1 MSKFLT
7 IFAFTYRET
16 IRNKGLIISTI
27 ITLIIMLGFFNMD
40 KIMSLFKSNS
50 TDNIMICEVNNNGAI
65 NNKLVNKELL
75 SKINDDSYNFV
86 IAKNIDE
93 VNKVKSELESGDSK
107 FKAILEISEVKD
119 VSGKLYVNKSP
130 GQELTNKVNS
140 ILSEIKIMNNMKKYN
155 LSNEDYS
162 KIMSPANLEVIQK
175 GNSSNERMTLVYA
188 LVFGIYMIT
197 LTFGSMVANSVIE
210 EKTNRI
216 METLI
221 TMAKPMELFFGK
233 VLGVCAVGLTQILIL
248 LGAGFIMLKTSGFSM
263 EVIESLNLNVSI
275 ILSFIFYF
283 LLGYLTFSMLYAA
296 VASLATSPQDVN
308 SSMGAITMVFVV
320 VFLIAM
326 NCMFNIDTTFAKVM
340 SYIPFASPLIIFE
353 RIVLSNVGFI
363 EIIITT
369 IINIGFIIIVGVI
382 SSKLYRRGTLHY
394 GNKISLMK
402 ALRGK
407 V

>member
-1 MSKFLT
+1 MKKFLT
-7 IFAFTYRET
+7 IFGFTYKET

-27 ITLIIMLGFFNMD
+27 ITLIIMLGFFNVD

-50 TDNIMICEVNNNGAI
+50 TDDIMICEVNNNEII
-65 NNKLVNKELL
+65 NNGIVNKDLL
-75 SKINDDSYNFV
+75 TRINDDSYNFV
-86 IAKNIDE
+86 IAKNISE

-107 FKAILEISEVKD
+107 YKAILEVSEGKD
-119 VSGKLYVNKSP
+119 IIGKLYVNKSP
-130 GQELTNKVNS
+130 GQDLTKKINS
-140 ILSEIKIMNNMKKYN
+140 ILNDMKIMNNMKKYK
-155 LSNEDYS
+155 LSSEEYTS
-162 KIMSPANLEVIQK
+162 IMTPASLEVIQK

-233 VLGVCAVGLTQILIL
+233 VLGVCAVGLTQIAIL

-263 EVIESLNLNVSI
+263 EVLQSLNLNASI
-275 ILSFIFYF
+275 VISFIFYF

-296 VASLATSPQDVN
+296 VASLASSPQDVN
-308 SSMGAITMVFVV
+308 SSMGAITMIFVI

-340 SYIPFASPLIIFE
+340 SYIPFASPLIMFE
-353 RIVLSNVGFI
+353 RIVLSNVGFV
-363 EIIITT
+363 EVAITT
-369 IINIGFIIIVGVI
+369 IINVGFIIIVGIV

-402 ALRGK
+402 ALKEK